1 MSTQQKDLAVQF
13 LLGVLPARVL
23 TAYQTIAKLE
33 YPISDKQSLTRQL
46 DELMTGN
53 KDADKPDKPSVD
65 LIRRGLEA
73 VDFPIE
79 TPRSGLEKF
88 HARLSV
94 QLGSVET
101 PDRDSIDRPDIAEI
115 YERTF
120 GRTCAVEATEAY
132 TEAILGGRS
141 EAQAII
147 AGHLAGEECQR
158 RVAAALRDFL
168 RRAREP
174 RPRPWPWF

>member
-1 MSTQQKDLAVQF
+1 MPTQQEDLAVQF
-13 LLGVLPARVL
+13 LVSLLPARL
-23 TAYQTIAKLE
+23 LSAYRTVAKLQ
-33 YPISDKQSLTRQL
+33 YPISDKHSLTRQL
-46 DELMTGN
+46 DELRNGDKGT
-53 KDADKPDKPSVD
+53 DKPDKPSVD
-65 LIRRGLEA
+65 LIRRSLQP

-94 QLGSVET
+94 QPGSVET
-101 PDRDSIDRPDIAEI
+101 PDRDFVDRPAIADI

-120 GRTCAVEATEAY
+120 GSTCAAEAIEAY
-132 TEAILGGRS
+132 TEILRSGRS
-141 EAQAII
+141 EAQAIV

-158 RVAAALRDFL
+158 RVAEALRDFL

-174 RPRPWPWF
+174 RPWPWF

>member
-1 MSTQQKDLAVQF
+1 MSTQQDDVVAQF
-13 LLGVLPARVL
+13 LLGMLPARL
-23 TAYQTIAKLE
+23 LNAFNIIAKLS
-33 YPISDKQSLTRQL
+33 YPISDKHSLVCQL
-46 DELMTGN
+46 DELIS
-53 KDADKPDKPSVD
+53 ADKCPDKPLKPSAD
-65 LIRRGLEA
+65 LIRRSIEP

-79 TPRSGLEKF
+79 TPRSGLEKL

-94 QLGSVET
+94 QLGSVEI
-101 PDRDSIDRPDIAEI
+101 PDRDSIDMPDICDI

-120 GRTCAVEATEAY
+120 GRICGQEACDVYQEA
-132 TEAILGGRS
+132 LRGGRS

-158 RVAAALRDFL
+158 RVAEALRDFL